1 MVASE
6 ENKSEDISKQE
17 DMAEGGSEG
26 KKDFFTD
33 LGSKLE
39 QLDNNMKLL
48 NTTMVTR
55 MKSINRSIKDRMSG
69 IKKKTEEFD
78 TRIVELNQKM
88 AVFEGSIC
96 GIQKSLDEKIKR
108 VSLRL
113 NNIELNIGHFEK
125 LADSTKKQ
133 ARALAIENEEL
144 KKNQRESIEKIEKLE
159 LMVNDLQ
166 GRSRCNTLIFKDF
179 PERIEGDT
187 SSWDKVSKLI
197 LDFLRNYLETEESK
211 IVIERAHRTPMHLST
226 KQGTRITDKPRPI
239 YVAFLSWQMS
249 SLVLSNAHKLKDNPS
264 IYGEEQ
270 NETQIYIEQMHS
282 LLVTQKRKDMLI
294 KRWKLRQKHPDWE
307 IILKYPARLF
317 KCNKNGDR
325 SELKNT
331 DI

>member
-1 MVASE
+1 MVATE

-96 GIQKSLDEKIKR
+96 GIQKSLDEKIKT
-108 VSLRL
+108 VSLIL

-125 LADSTKKQ
+125 LADSTKNQ

-166 GRSRCNTLIFKDF
+166 GR
-179 PERIEGDT
+179 
-187 SSWDKVSKLI
+187 
-197 LDFLRNYLETEESK
+197 
-211 IVIERAHRTPMHLST
+211 
-226 KQGTRITDKPRPI
+226 
-239 YVAFLSWQMS
+239 
-249 SLVLSNAHKLKDNPS
+249 
-264 IYGEEQ
+264 
-270 NETQIYIEQMHS
+270 
-282 LLVTQKRKDMLI
+282 
-294 KRWKLRQKHPDWE
+294 
-307 IILKYPARLF
+307 
-317 KCNKNGDR
+317 
-325 SELKNT
+325 
-331 DI
+331 